1 MTALF
6 IRSLRLLFI
15 ALVLTLV
22 APSVSADVLVPSR
35 DTGGPGGGGGFGTID
50 ETERAA
56 NLSALSG
63 GGVAAIDETERAANL
78 SALSGGDAVAHNP
91 MTANQR
97 SIQLIEST
105 LAPGGML
112 AGGTAPSARIPWEES
127 EHAVAEN
134 RNVAVAEAPNS
145 PHVTNF

>member
-1 MTALF
+1 MATLF
-6 IRSLRLLFI
+6 VRSLRVLFI
-15 ALVLTLV
+15 ALVLALV
-22 APSVSADVLVPSR
+22 APSVSADVLVPGR
-35 DTGGPGGGGGFGTID
+35 DTGGPGGGGGIGTID
-50 ETERAA
+50 ETERAS

-63 GGVAAIDETERAANL
+63 GGFATIDESERAANL
-78 SALSGGDAVAHNP
+78 TALSGGAVAHTP

-105 LAPGGML
+105 FAPGGML
-112 AGGTAPSARIPWEES
+112 AGGTAPSARIPWEDS

-145 PHVTNF
+145 PHVSDY